1 MFSISD
7 KILNREEL
15 HQTLANHKA
24 GAIVVFE
31 GWVRNHN
38 EGKQVS
44 SLEYQVYKELALKE
58 GERILE
64 EAKIK
69 FNLHAVMSVHR
80 EGHLAL
86 GDIAIWIGA
95 TASHR
100 DDAFKATRYVIDEI
114 KHRLPVWKKE
124 HYLNEKAEWVMCR
137 HQHHHVNFK
146 ESDYYQKQANLVDQY
161 VLKNSKVLVVGA
173 GGLGCPVLTS
183 LAAAGVGQITIV
195 DHDVISISNIHRQFL
210 YSPHL
215 VGEKKAI
222 IARNRLLELNPFIE
236 VTALAESFREEHLTG
251 HDLVIDCTDSM
262 HAKYYIHD
270 SCLKNKIPFIS
281 AGIYLQDGQVRTFL
295 PEKGCLR
302 CFVEQTPDDSLLG
315 NCNDFGVLGATTAV
329 IGSLQASEAIELLSR
344 GTNASF
350 ESTLYMNLKT
360 LNLLKVKNTA
370 RPDCLVC
377 QGKMPVSHSEIEVHS
392 AVGGQL
398 IDIREMSDEDV
409 LSLNS
414 KEKLILFCHRGN
426 RSLKMVKGLRDKGVM
441 NVFSLRGGA
450 ENMKLTAGHKAHG
463 HGHCHH

>member
-7 KILNREEL
+7 KSLNRDEL
-15 HQTLANHKA
+15 HQTLSNKAA

-124 HYLNEKAEWVMCR
+124 HYLNEKPEWVMCR

-146 ESDYYQKQANLVDQY
+146 ESDYYQKQAKLVDQY
-161 VLKNSKVLVVGA
+161 VLKNSKVLVIGA
-173 GGLGCPVLTS
+173 GGLGCPVLVN
-183 LAAAGVGQITIV
+183 LATAGVGHLTIV
-195 DHDVISISNIHRQFL
+195 DHDQISISNIHRQFL
-210 YSPHL
+210 FSPHM

-222 IARNRLLELNPFIE
+222 IARNRLAEMNPFIE
-236 VTALAESFREEHLTG
+236 IKAITESFMEEHIEH
-251 HDLVIDCTDSM
+251 HDLVIDCTDNM
-262 HAKYYIHD
+262 QTKFFIHD
-270 SCLKNKIPFIS
+270 VCFKQKVPLIS
-281 AGIYLQDGQVRTFL
+281 AGIYKHDGQVRTFI

-302 CFVEQTPDDSLLG
+302 CFVTQTPDDSLLG
-315 NCNDFGVLGATTAV
+315 NCNDFGVLGATTSV
-329 IGSLQASEAIELLSR
+329 IGSLQASEAIEFLSR

-350 ESTLYMNLKT
+350 ESTLYLNLKS
-360 LNLLKVKNTA
+360 LNLLKVKNTSKV
-370 RPDCLVC
+370 DCPVC
-377 QGKMPVSHSEIEVHS
+377 QGIVRIEHQDLEVSDLS
-392 AVGGQL
+392 AGTL
-398 IDIREMSDEDV
+398 IDIRHMTDEEV
-409 LSLNS
+409 LSLQS
-414 KEKLILFCHRGN
+414 IGKTILYCHRGN
-426 RSLKMVKGLRDKGVM
+426 RSMKMVRSLREQGIKD
-441 NVFSLRGGA
+441 VFSLKGGA
-450 ENMKLTAGHKAHG
+450 EKLNMTASCHTHG
-463 HGHCHH
+463 HVHHHR